1 MKNFDSLLAAYL
13 VFWVIVFV
21 YQFMVARRL
30 AGAERELK
38 QLKQQLGRGAQS

>member
-21 YQFMVARRL
+21 YQFMVSRRL
-30 AGAERELK
+30 AGAEQELK
-38 QLKQQLGRGAQS
+38 QLKQQLGRTAQS